1 MLVSYDRAANS
12 RWRKHHATNNR
23 LPPDVKG
30 MTPEPANGKGKKKGP
45 QAAELVA
52 SEK

>member
-1 MLVSYDRAANS
+1 MMP
-12 RWRKHHATNNR
+12 ATVD

-30 MTPEPANGKGKKKGP
+30 MTPEPANRKGKKKGP